1 MTALTEGHH
10 TGGFILSEANGLRSR
25 DEVTVTVPASAT
37 LQPGQVLGK
46 VTATGK
52 YEPYDNGATPAEDGT
67 ETAAGV
73 LYGELINA
81 TEAPVDMTGV
91 VVNADAEVKAADLI
105 WGTGMD
111 EDAGL
116 ADLLALG
123 IKAR

>member
-1 MTALTEGHH
+1 MALTEGKHP
-10 TGGFILSEANGLRSR
+10 GGFILSEANGLRSR
-25 DEVTVTVPASAT
+25 AEVTVTVPANTT

-52 YEPYDNGATPAEDGT
+52 YEPYDNGATPATDGT

-73 LYGELINA
+73 LYTELINDTA
-81 TEAPVDMTGV
+81 SPVDKPATI
-91 VVNADAEVKAADLI
+91 VNQDAEVKSDDLI

-111 EDAGL
+111 EAAGT

-123 IKAR
+123 IKIR